1 MEKKINVFSE
11 KEFDV
16 KDQNLENR
24 DTSGKNDNFIFDF
37 IKSEMKKLPSKTTVE
52 AIQKYPEVVWEFTR
66 DKLNP
71 Q

>member
-11 KEFDV
+11 KGFDV

-24 DTSGKNDNFIFDF
+24 DTSGKNNNFIFDF
-37 IKSEMKKLPSKTTVE
+37 LKSEMKKLPSKTTVE
-52 AIQKYPEVVWEFTR
+52 AIQKYPEVVWVFTR
-66 DKLNP
+66 DKLIP